1 MCGETLGRLALEYR
15 PAGLSPR
22 VCGGTALHGGCSSCQ
37 RGLSPRVRGN
47 RQVPVVGETT
57 RRVYPRVCGE
67 TSFVLANADPASI
80 CQVGIVRVRA
90 GRIEEQLAMLVDP
103 EQRFNPANVR
113 LHGISK
119 ATVKDSVTLPS
130 LYARLRRLL
139 GGAVVVSH
147 TAFDRVALDG
157 ATTRY
162 GLKPI
167 CAIWLDSAKIARRA
181 WPEKYRRRGWSLAAV
196 AADLG
201 IAFKHHDAGEDA
213 RAATEIVL
221 HALPTYRI
229 GY

>member
-1 MCGETLGRLALEYR
+1 MSNLTFNAIDVET
-15 PAGLSPR
+15 
-22 VCGGTALHGGCSSCQ
+22 
-37 RGLSPRVRGN
+37 
-47 RQVPVVGETT
+47 
-57 RRVYPRVCGE
+57 
-67 TSFVLANADPASI
+67 ANADPASI

-103 EQRFNPANVR
+103 EQRFNPVNVR
-113 LHGISK
+113 LHGISE

-130 LYARLRRLL
+130 VYARLRRLL

-221 HALPTYRI
+221 HACRHTGLDIDGWIERN
-229 GY
+229 